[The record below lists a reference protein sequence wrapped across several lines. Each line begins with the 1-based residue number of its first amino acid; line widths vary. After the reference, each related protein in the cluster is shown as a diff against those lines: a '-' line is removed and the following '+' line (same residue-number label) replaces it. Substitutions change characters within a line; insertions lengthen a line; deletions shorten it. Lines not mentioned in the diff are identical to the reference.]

1 MVADDMVGE
10 VAVEAENKMKKAIE
24 VLKKD
29 LTGVRTGRANP
40 ALVDRLSVEY
50 YGVPTPL
57 NQLANVSAPE
67 PQLLVIQPWDK
78 SMIGPIEKA
87 ILKSEL
93 GLTPTNDGRVVRL
106 AIPRLSE
113 ERRRELVKVV
123 RRRAEE
129 GKVAV
134 RNCRREGV
142 EDLKEL
148 EKEKLISEDEMKRG
162 QERIQKLTDAYIEEV
177 DRVAASKEKEILEV

>member
-1 MVADDMVGE
+1 MVAEDMVGD
-10 VAVEAENKMKKAIE
+10 VITEAENKMKKTID

-29 LTGVRTGRANP
+29 LTGIRTGRANP

-57 NQLANVSAPE
+57 NQMANVSTPE

-78 SMIGPIEKA
+78 SMIPPIEKA

-93 GLTPTNDGRVVRL
+93 GLTPTNDGRVIRL

-113 ERRRELVKVV
+113 ERRRELVKLV

-129 GKVAV
+129 AKVAI

-142 EDLKEL
+142 DDLKEL
-148 EKEKLISEDEMKRG
+148 EKEKIISEDELKRG
-162 QERIQKLTDAYIEEV
+162 QERIQKGTDARIEDV
-177 DRVAASKEKEILEV
+177 DRVTAMKEKEILEV